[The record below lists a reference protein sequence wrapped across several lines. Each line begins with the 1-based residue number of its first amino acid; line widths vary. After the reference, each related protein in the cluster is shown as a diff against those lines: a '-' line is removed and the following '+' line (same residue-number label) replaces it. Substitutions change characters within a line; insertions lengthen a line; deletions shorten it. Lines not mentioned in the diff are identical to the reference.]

1 MGSQLQIHV
10 ALADRSG
17 SALEP
22 TRARRERERELDELA
37 ALAAQI
43 AAALLGSEASMES
56 SGVAP
61 ALNRSAES

>member
-22 TRARRERERELDELA
+22 TRARRERELDELA

-43 AAALLGSEASMES
+43 AAALLGSEASMKS